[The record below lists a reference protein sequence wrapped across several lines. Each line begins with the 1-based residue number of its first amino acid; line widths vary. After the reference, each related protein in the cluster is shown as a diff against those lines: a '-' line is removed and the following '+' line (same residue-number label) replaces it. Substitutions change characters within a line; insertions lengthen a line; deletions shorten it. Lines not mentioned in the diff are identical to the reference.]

1 MAPPAG
7 PVRAAE
13 TDGAA
18 GTRIRAVRREA
29 GLTQQGLATAV
40 AVSRQ
45 TIIAMETG
53 DYAPSVYLAIKIARA
68 LGTTVERLW
77 ADPDADP
84 PDRVT
89 V

>member
-7 PVRAAE
+7 PVRAPE

-18 GTRIRAVRREA
+18 GTRVRVGRRAA
-29 GLTQQGLATAV
+29 GLTQQDLAKQV

-53 DYAPSVYLAIKIARA
+53 DYAPSVYLAIKVARA
-68 LGTTVERLW
+68 LTTTVELLW
-77 ADPDADP
+77 GDAP
-84 PDRVT
+84 AS
-89 V
+89 

>member
-18 GTRIRAVRREA
+18 GTRIRAVRKGA
-29 GLTQQGLATAV
+29 GLTQQDLAAAV
-40 AVSRQ
+40 QVSRQ

-53 DYAPSVYLAIKIARA
+53 DYAPSVYLAIKIARV

-77 ADPDADP
+77 ADPEEVS
-84 PDRVT
+84 PDQVT

>member
-13 TDGAA
+13 ADGLA

-29 GLTQQGLATAV
+29 GLTQQELAAAV
-40 AVSRQ
+40 RVSRQ

-53 DYAPSVYLAIKIARA
+53 DYAPSVYLALKIARTLSA
-68 LGTTVERLW
+68 TVESLW
-77 ADPDADP
+77 GTPEE
-84 PDRVT
+84 
-89 V
+89 

>member
-18 GTRIRAVRREA
+18 GVRIRAARKEA
-29 GLTQQGLATAV
+29 GLTQQGLAAAV
-40 AVSRQ
+40 QVSRQ

-53 DYAPSVYLAIKIARA
+53 DYAPSVYLAVKIAGA
-68 LGTTVERLW
+68 LNVTVEQLW
-77 ADPDADP
+77 A
-84 PDRVT
+84 
-89 V
+89 

>member
-18 GTRIRAVRREA
+18 GTRVREVRRTA
-29 GLTQQGLATAV
+29 GLTQQGLAAEV
-40 AVSRQ
+40 QVSRQ

-53 DYAPSVYLAIKIARA
+53 DYAPSVYLAIKVARA
-68 LGTTVERLW
+68 LGTTVEELW
-77 ADPDADP
+77 GRSA
-84 PDRVT
+84 
-89 V
+89 